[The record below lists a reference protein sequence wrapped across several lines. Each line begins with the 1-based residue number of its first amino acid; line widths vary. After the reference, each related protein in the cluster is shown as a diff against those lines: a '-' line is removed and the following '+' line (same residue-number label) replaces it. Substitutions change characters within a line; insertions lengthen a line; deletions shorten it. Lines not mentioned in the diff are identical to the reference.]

1 MALKPLF
8 IVFLITFTITVH
20 ANDRCQQN
28 KSTNIS
34 PSYSQ
39 LFVNKESLQIAFE
52 NTYNSTQKLP
62 SALFKIEDQ
71 YMINSGNQLFKV
83 PWNFIAAITHHVNS
97 ALKNG
102 YADFLFYPDMGHVH
116 ILQPSS
122 ATDSTDFESLLQRR
136 DLLFL
141 YHTGELFKFKAGSL
155 FSPELVEDPW
165 MQTRYTHRNFIG
177 TLDTSQDVELRFA
190 LDQPYNTVREI
201 TGYKQVLRLSLSA
214 HRDGCLS
221 FRQNNRDLFFDISLK
236 K

>member
-8 IVFLITFTITVH
+8 VAFIVTLTTISH

-28 KSTNIS
+28 ESTNIS

-39 LFVNKESLQIAFE
+39 LFVNKESVKIAFE
-52 NTYNSTQKLP
+52 NTYNSPQKLLSP
-62 SALFKIEDQ
+62 LFKIEDQ
-71 YMINSGNQLFKV
+71 YMISSGHRSFKV
-83 PWNFIAAITHHVNS
+83 PLQFIAAITHHVNS

-122 ATDSTDFESLLQRR
+122 ATDSTDLESLLQRQ

-165 MQTRYTHRNFIG
+165 MQTRYIHRNFIG

-221 FRQNNRDLFFDISLK
+221 FRHNNRDLFFDISLK